1 MANGIVHHLV
11 RHITVGHKH
20 VGFVIHFEQ
29 FKVLIEAVHHG
40 AGINPGKPI
49 QEVKSAL
56 NSSLHKGTRK
66 FAGIVGHIVCSNVHR
81 TCSRRTQ
88 SHREALPHVE
98 QHFRD
103 MEACIPNGKASIRF
117 CLLDKLVIRVVE
129 KILKENQMLQIS
141 QTVHPSPFSVLYWK
155 IKG

>member
-1 MANGIVHHLV
+1 
-11 RHITVGHKH
+11 
-20 VGFVIHFEQ
+20 
-29 FKVLIEAVHHG
+29 
-40 AGINPGKPI
+40 
-49 QEVKSAL
+49 
-56 NSSLHKGTRK
+56 
-66 FAGIVGHIVCSNVHR
+66 
-81 TCSRRTQ
+81 
-88 SHREALPHVE
+88 
-98 QHFRD
+98 